1 MTVDQAQAA
10 LAEAQALFL
19 AGEFR
24 RSADLGLRAAELAK
38 EVGRTDLITAAAM
51 LEIGVPD
58 PATAAAVEHMCRDAL
73 RTIDAGD
80 LAGRARLHGQL
91 AVALHHR
98 ERFDEAAMEVE
109 QAATLAAQAHDPLAT
124 AATLHAR
131 QLSVSGRTTPAQQL
145 SLSEQMLDAA
155 VASGSP
161 YVELLALTWRIDA
174 LLRLGDARRAGHEID
189 VLDVLAAR
197 TGEPL
202 FRWNALFDRA
212 GLEQAVGR
220 FDAAEEHARQAARL
234 LPEGQRA
241 HTGPLLVAQLM
252 LVATD
257 RGVAPPEIELVR
269 AVAIG
274 GPMIAVT
281 MTARFDLEVRDRS
294 RARAT
299 FDAIRPRIDE
309 VELDRRGPAT
319 LAAAAE
325 LATGFGDADLGS
337 ILLQRLQPFDGVMI
351 GSALGVVGP
360 TAYFIGRLEGL
371 LGRHDDSVGHLEAA
385 LELASRGGFE
395 PWIARSRLALA
406 EALVRRAGP
415 GDLGRARTSA
425 EMARAGAAELGMRRL
440 AERADGVLASWQGPR
455 LSAREHEVADL
466 VSGGASNREIAAAL
480 FVSERTVETHI
491 QHILTKL
498 GFHARSQV
506 AAWVVAQRSTDGGT

>member
-38 EVGRTDLITAAAM
+38 EVGRTDLIAAAAL

-109 QAATLAAQAHDPLAT
+109 RAATLAAQAHDPLAT

-174 LLRLGDARRAGHEID
+174 FLMLGDARRAGHEID
-189 VLDVLAAR
+189 ALDVLAAR

-202 FRWNALFDRA
+202 FGWNALFDRA

-220 FDAAEEHARQAARL
+220 
-234 LPEGQRA
+234 
-241 HTGPLLVAQLM
+241 
-252 LVATD
+252 
-257 RGVAPPEIELVR
+257 
-269 AVAIG
+269 
-274 GPMIAVT
+274 
-281 MTARFDLEVRDRS
+281 
-294 RARAT
+294 
-299 FDAIRPRIDE
+299 
-309 VELDRRGPAT
+309 
-319 LAAAAE
+319 
-325 LATGFGDADLGS
+325 
-337 ILLQRLQPFDGVMI
+337 
-351 GSALGVVGP
+351 
-360 TAYFIGRLEGL
+360 
-371 LGRHDDSVGHLEAA
+371 
-385 LELASRGGFE
+385 
-395 PWIARSRLALA
+395 
-406 EALVRRAGP
+406 
-415 GDLGRARTSA
+415 
-425 EMARAGAAELGMRRL
+425 
-440 AERADGVLASWQGPR
+440 
-455 LSAREHEVADL
+455 
-466 VSGGASNREIAAAL
+466 
-480 FVSERTVETHI
+480 
-491 QHILTKL
+491 
-498 GFHARSQV
+498 
-506 AAWVVAQRSTDGGT
+506 